1 MEMSLFKKQDI
12 RKYMR
17 MRMAFVAV
25 VERETDGFCA
35 HFQKISW
42 EAVGC
47 TGVER
52 GGCRYSQSSTG
63 RRKIDSGTEVEGEQ
77 KIRRGREVV
86 KVSELKVES

>member
-25 VERETDGFCA
+25 VERETDGFVLI
-35 HFQKISW
+35 FRRL
-42 EAVGC
+42 VGRLSDVRVLRGE
-47 TGVER
+47 GV
-52 GGCRYSQSSTG
+52 G
-63 RRKIDSGTEVEGEQ
+63 IPNLLLVEGRLTAAQRWKGSKRLEG
-77 KIRRGREVV
+77 GREVV